1 MREEEDEDGRRVKVI
16 TSAISLVPSEK
27 LDQDTARAIA
37 AVARGATG
45 GLGIKIIEVLP
56 PVPTRRARHHLF
68 CAPRSRQCGQ
78 LDAEP

>member
-1 MREEEDEDGRRVKVI
+1 VGPSVEVREEEDEDGRRVKVI

-45 GLGIKIIEVLP
+45 GLGIKIAC
-56 PVPTRRARHHLF
+56 RCFRHLYVHSL
-68 CAPRSRQCGQ
+68 AIIWM
-78 LDAEP
+78 